1 MGADMSLDVD
11 MAFGADMAF
20 GVVGADVLGGPRARG
35 VPEASPMS
43 FPTSLQLPLPPSF
56 PGHVPAPQI
65 CYNSALMSDST
76 LTHVRNIGIV
86 AHIDAGKTTTTERIL
101 FYTGK
106 IHKTGEVHE
115 GDTTT
120 DFMIQEKERGITIQS
135 AAISCTWKDWAINII
150 DTPGHVDFTME
161 VERSLRVLDGAV
173 CVFCAVGGV
182 QPQSETVWRQ
192 ADRYHVPRV
201 AFVNKMDRMG
211 ADFGRVVEEIRTKLR
226 ANAAPVELPIGKEEG
241 FKGVVDLLE
250 MKGIVYDEASEG
262 KTFTVGEIP
271 AELKDD
277 AELARAELCEKIAD
291 LDEGVMEAYLERGDL
306 TADELRAAIRRQV
319 VAGAFVPV
327 LCGTAFKDKGIQ
339 PLLDAIGLYLP
350 APTDRP
356 PVEATDLKSGE
367 RVTRRQDP
375 AEPLAALVFKIATD
389 PYVGRLY
396 FVRVYSGVLKKGANA
411 FNPRTKKRERVMKI
425 VRLFADQQIEVDH
438 LAAGDIGALVGL
450 KECTTGDTLCA
461 EMKPLYL
468 ERITAPQPVMF
479 LAIEPKSGADKDKLV
494 ASMEQ
499 LAAEDPTCQVRQD
512 EETGQ
517 TILSGMGEL
526 HLEILVDRLKREFK
540 CAANVGKPMVSYV
553 ETVTAPA
560 LKEFTFDR
568 ELGGRRHAVTLAIE
582 IRPLERGKGV
592 QVDVSRD
599 FRNALPDPKLADVVV
614 QGLRDGV
621 ATGVL
626 ARFPM
631 TDLAVCAVRCALVD
645 PEISDEIAFRSAAV
659 MGFREAA
666 EAASPEFL
674 EPIMKLE
681 ITTPPESVGE
691 VLGDLNA
698 RRGTVLDM
706 EQRGDMQ
713 IVHARV
719 PMAQMFG
726 YSTAIRS
733 LTKGRASYSME
744 PSDFALVP
752 RNVREELLAR

>member
-1 MGADMSLDVD
+1 
-11 MAFGADMAF
+11 
-20 GVVGADVLGGPRARG
+20 
-35 VPEASPMS
+35 
-43 FPTSLQLPLPPSF
+43 
-56 PGHVPAPQI
+56 
-65 CYNSALMSDST
+65 MSDST

-120 DFMIQEKERGITIQS
+120 DFMVQEKERGITIQS

-241 FKGVVDLLE
+241 FQGVVDLLE

-271 AELKDD
+271 AGLKDD

-291 LDEGVMEAYLERGDL
+291 LDEGVMEAYLEKGDL

-367 RVTRRQDP
+367 KVTRRQDP

-411 FNPRTKKRERVMKI
+411 FNPRTKKRERIMKI

-560 LKEFTFDR
+560 VKAFTFDR
-568 ELGGRRHAVTLAIE
+568 ELGGKRHAVTLTIE

-599 FRNALPDPKLADVVV
+599 FRNTLPDPKLADVVV

-631 TDLAVCAVRCALVD
+631 TDLAVCAVRCTLVD

-666 EAASPEFL
+666 EAAAPEFL

>member
-1 MGADMSLDVD
+1 MDDK
-11 MAFGADMAF
+11 
-20 GVVGADVLGGPRARG
+20 
-35 VPEASPMS
+35 
-43 FPTSLQLPLPPSF
+43 PLS
-56 PGHVPAPQI
+56 
-65 CYNSALMSDST
+65 N
-76 LTHVRNIGIV
+76 VRNIGIV

-106 IHKTGEVHE
+106 IHKPGEVHE

-120 DFMIQEKERGITIQS
+120 DFMVQEKERGITIQS
-135 AAISCTWKDWAINII
+135 AAITCEWKGRTVNII

-192 ADRYHVPRV
+192 ADRYRVPRV

-211 ADFGRVVEEIRTKLR
+211 ADFARVVDELRTKLK
-226 ANAAPVELPIGKEEG
+226 ANACPVELPIGKEDG

-250 MKGIVYDEASEG
+250 MKGIIYDEASEG
-262 KTFTVGEIP
+262 KNFTVGDVP
-271 AELKDD
+271 AELKDE

-291 LDEGVMEAYLERGDL
+291 LDEGVMEAYLENGDL
-306 TADELRAAIRRQV
+306 TADELRGAIRRQV

-339 PLLDAIGLYLP
+339 PLLDAVVDYLP

-356 PVEATDLKSGE
+356 PVAATDLKSE
-367 RVTRRQDP
+367 APVTRKHDP
-375 AEPLAALVFKIATD
+375 QELLTALVFKIASDT
-389 PYVGRLY
+389 YGRLF
-396 FVRVYSGVLKKGANA
+396 FVRVYGGVLKKGANV
-411 FNPRTKKRERVMKI
+411 FNPRTRKRERVMKI
-425 VRLFADQQIEVDH
+425 VRLFADDRTEVDE
-438 LAAGDIGALVGL
+438 LRAGDIGAIVGL
-450 KECTTGDTLCA
+450 KDATTGDTLCA
-461 EMKPLYL
+461 EMKPCYL

-494 ASMEQ
+494 DAMNE

-540 CAANVGKPMVSYV
+540 CAANVGKPMVSYL

-560 LKEFTFDR
+560 AKAFTFDR
-568 ELGGRRHAVTLAIE
+568 ELGGKRHAVTLTVE
-582 IRPLERGKGV
+582 VKPLERGKGREV
-592 QVDVSRD
+592 KVARDVL
-599 FRNALPDPKLADVVV
+599 NELPDPKLSACLE
-614 QGLRDGV
+614 QALMDGV
-621 ATGVL
+621 MTGVL
-626 ARFPM
+626 ARYPM
-631 TDLAVCAVRCALVD
+631 TDLSAAVTGMELVD
-645 PEISDEIAFRSAAV
+645 PEVSDEIALRGAAM

-666 EAASPEFL
+666 EAAAPEFL

-726 YSTAIRS
+726 YATAIRS

-744 PSDFALVP
+744 PDTFDLAP
-752 RNVREELLAR
+752 RAVREELLSR

>member
-1 MGADMSLDVD
+1 
-11 MAFGADMAF
+11 
-20 GVVGADVLGGPRARG
+20 
-35 VPEASPMS
+35 
-43 FPTSLQLPLPPSF
+43 
-56 PGHVPAPQI
+56 
-65 CYNSALMSDST
+65 MSDST

-120 DFMIQEKERGITIQS
+120 DFMVQEKERGITIQS

-226 ANAAPVELPIGKEEG
+226 ANAAPVELPIGKKEG
-241 FKGVVDLLE
+241 FQGVVDLLE

-271 AELKDD
+271 AGLKDD

-291 LDEGVMEAYLERGDL
+291 LDEGVMEAYLEKGDL

-356 PVEATDLKSGE
+356 PVEATDLKSGAK
-367 RVTRRQDP
+367 VTRRQDP

-411 FNPRTKKRERVMKI
+411 FNPRTKKRERIMKI

-560 LKEFTFDR
+560 VKAFTFDR
-568 ELGGRRHAVTLAIE
+568 ELGGKRHAVTLAIE

-599 FRNALPDPKLADVVV
+599 FRNTLPDPKLADVVV

-631 TDLAVCAVRCALVD
+631 TDLAVCAVRCTLVD

-666 EAASPEFL
+666 EAAAPEFL

>member
-1 MGADMSLDVD
+1 MSEPSLD
-11 MAFGADMAF
+11 
-20 GVVGADVLGGPRARG
+20 
-35 VPEASPMS
+35 
-43 FPTSLQLPLPPSF
+43 
-56 PGHVPAPQI
+56 
-65 CYNSALMSDST
+65 
-76 LTHVRNIGIV
+76 HVRNIGIV

-192 ADRYHVPRV
+192 ADRYGVPRV

-211 ADFGRVVEEIRTKLR
+211 ADFNRVVEEMRAKLK
-226 ANAAPVELPIGKEEG
+226 ANAAPIELPIGREES
-241 FKGVVDLLE
+241 FAGVVDLLE

-262 KTFTVGEIP
+262 KTFTVGDVP
-271 AELKDD
+271 ADLREA
-277 AELARAELCEKIAD
+277 AELARADLCERVAD
-291 LDEGVMEAYLERGDL
+291 LDEGVMEAYLENGDL
-306 TADELRAAIRRQV
+306 TADELRAALRRQT
-319 VAGAFVPV
+319 VAGKIVPV
-327 LCGTAFKDKGIQ
+327 LCGTAFKDKGVQ

-356 PVEATDLKSGE
+356 PVTATDLKSGDK
-367 RVTRRQDP
+367 VTRAHD
-375 AEPLAALVFKIATD
+375 AKEPLAALVFKIATD
-389 PYVGRLY
+389 PYVGRLF

-411 FNPRTKKRERVMKI
+411 FNPRTRKRERVMKI
-425 VRLFADQQIEVDH
+425 VRLFADQQIEVES
-438 LAAGDIGALVGL
+438 LSAGDIGAIVGL

-479 LAIEPKSGADKDKLV
+479 MAIEPKSGADKDKLE
-494 ASMEQ
+494 AAMEQ

-540 CAANVGKPMVSYV
+540 CAANVGRPMVSYV

-560 LKEFTFDR
+560 VKTFTFDR
-568 ELGGRRHAVTLAIE
+568 ELGGKRHAVTLTVE
-582 IRPLERGKGV
+582 VRPLDRGAGV
-592 QVDVSRD
+592 KVEASRD
-599 FRNALPDPKLADVVV
+599 FRQALPDPRLADVVV
-614 QGLRDGV
+614 QGLRDGI

-631 TDLAVCAVRCALVD
+631 TDLAATATRCELVD

-659 MGFREAA
+659 MGFRETA
-666 EAASPEFL
+666 EAAAPEFL

-713 IVHARV
+713 VVHARV
-719 PMAQMFG
+719 PMAKMFG

-752 RNVREELLAR
+752 RNVREEILSR

>member
-1 MGADMSLDVD
+1 
-11 MAFGADMAF
+11 
-20 GVVGADVLGGPRARG
+20 
-35 VPEASPMS
+35 
-43 FPTSLQLPLPPSF
+43 
-56 PGHVPAPQI
+56 
-65 CYNSALMSDST
+65 MSDST

-120 DFMIQEKERGITIQS
+120 DFMVQEKERGITIQS

-241 FKGVVDLLE
+241 FQGVVDLLE

-262 KTFTVGEIP
+262 KTFAVGEIP
-271 AELKDD
+271 AGLKDD

-291 LDEGVMEAYLERGDL
+291 LDEGVMEAYLEKGDL

-367 RVTRRQDP
+367 KVTRRQDP

-411 FNPRTKKRERVMKI
+411 FNPRTKKRERIMKI

-560 LKEFTFDR
+560 VKAFTFDR
-568 ELGGRRHAVTLAIE
+568 ELGGKRHAVTLAIE

-599 FRNALPDPKLADVVV
+599 FRNTLPDPKLADVVV

-631 TDLAVCAVRCALVD
+631 TDLAVCAVRCTLVD

-666 EAASPEFL
+666 EAAAPEFL

>member
-1 MGADMSLDVD
+1 MEDNA
-11 MAFGADMAF
+11 
-20 GVVGADVLGGPRARG
+20 
-35 VPEASPMS
+35 
-43 FPTSLQLPLPPSF
+43 
-56 PGHVPAPQI
+56 
-65 CYNSALMSDST
+65 T
-76 LTHVRNIGIV
+76 LANARNIGIV

-135 AAISCTWKDWAINII
+135 AAISCRWKDWDVNII

-192 ADRYHVPRV
+192 ADRYRVPRI

-211 ADFGRVVEEIRTKLR
+211 ADFARVVEEMRGRLR
-226 ANAAPVELPIGKEEG
+226 ANAAAIELPIGREES
-241 FKGVVDLLE
+241 FKGVVDLVE

-262 KTFTVGEIP
+262 RNFTVGDVPPEM
-271 AELKDD
+271 KDE
-277 AELARAELCEKIAD
+277 AELARAELCERVAD
-291 LDEGVMEAYLERGDL
+291 LDEDVMEAYLENGDL
-306 TADELRAAIRRQV
+306 TPDELRGAMRRLV
-319 VAGAFVPV
+319 VAGRFVPV
-327 LCGTAFKDKGIQ
+327 LCGSAFKDKGVQ
-339 PLLDAIGLYLP
+339 PLLDAVGLYLP

-367 RVTRRQDP
+367 TVTRRHD
-375 AEPLAALVFKIATD
+375 AKEPLTALVFKIATD
-389 PYVGRLY
+389 PYVGRLF

-411 FNPRTKKRERVMKI
+411 FNPRTKKRERIMKI
-425 VRLFADQQIEVDH
+425 VRLFADQQIETDQ
-438 LAAGDIGALVGL
+438 LSAGEIGAIVGL
-450 KECTTGDTLCA
+450 KDCTTGDTLCA
-461 EMKPLYL
+461 EMKPCYL
-468 ERITAPQPVMF
+468 ERIVAPQPVMF
-479 LAIEPKSGADKDKLV
+479 MAIEPKSGADKDKLV

-540 CAANVGKPMVSYV
+540 CAANVGRPMVSYL

-560 LKEFTFDR
+560 MKEFTFDR
-568 ELGGRRHAVTLAIE
+568 ELGGKRHAVTMSIE
-582 IRPLERGKGV
+582 VRPLERGKGV
-592 QVDVSRD
+592 QIDVARD
-599 FRNALPDPKLADVVV
+599 FLGALPDPKFADVVK
-614 QGLRDGV
+614 QGLADGV
-621 ATGVL
+621 STGVL
-626 ARFPM
+626 ARYPM
-631 TDLAVCAVRCALVD
+631 TDIAVTAVRCAIVD

-666 EAASPEFL
+666 ESAAPEFL

-752 RNVREELLAR
+752 RSVREELLSR

>member
-1 MGADMSLDVD
+1 
-11 MAFGADMAF
+11 
-20 GVVGADVLGGPRARG
+20 
-35 VPEASPMS
+35 
-43 FPTSLQLPLPPSF
+43 
-56 PGHVPAPQI
+56 
-65 CYNSALMSDST
+65 MSDST

-120 DFMIQEKERGITIQS
+120 DFMVQEKERGITIQS

-241 FKGVVDLLE
+241 FQGVVDLLE

-262 KTFTVGEIP
+262 KTFAVGEIP
-271 AELKDD
+271 AGLKDD

-291 LDEGVMEAYLERGDL
+291 LDEGVMEAYLEKGDL

-356 PVEATDLKSGE
+356 PVEATDLKSGAK
-367 RVTRRQDP
+367 VTRRQDP

-411 FNPRTKKRERVMKI
+411 FNPRTKKRERIMKI

-560 LKEFTFDR
+560 VKAFTFDR
-568 ELGGRRHAVTLAIE
+568 ELGGKRHAVTLAIE

-599 FRNALPDPKLADVVV
+599 FRNTLPDPKLADVVV

-631 TDLAVCAVRCALVD
+631 TDLAVCAVRCTLVD

-666 EAASPEFL
+666 EAAAPEFL

>member
-1 MGADMSLDVD
+1 
-11 MAFGADMAF
+11 
-20 GVVGADVLGGPRARG
+20 
-35 VPEASPMS
+35 
-43 FPTSLQLPLPPSF
+43 
-56 PGHVPAPQI
+56 
-65 CYNSALMSDST
+65 MSDST

-120 DFMIQEKERGITIQS
+120 DFMVQEKERGITIQS

-241 FKGVVDLLE
+241 FQGVVDLLE

-271 AELKDD
+271 AGLKDD

-291 LDEGVMEAYLERGDL
+291 LDEGVMEAYLEKGDL

-356 PVEATDLKSGE
+356 PVEATDLKSGAK
-367 RVTRRQDP
+367 VTRRQDP

-411 FNPRTKKRERVMKI
+411 FNPRTKKRERIMKI

-560 LKEFTFDR
+560 VKAFTFDR
-568 ELGGRRHAVTLAIE
+568 ELGGKRHAVTLAIE

-599 FRNALPDPKLADVVV
+599 FRNTLPDPKLADVVV

-631 TDLAVCAVRCALVD
+631 TDLAVCAVRCTLVD

-666 EAASPEFL
+666 EAAAPEFL